1 MVRLGNV
8 GCLPVHAVFHLSQVR
23 QMGGR
28 ILTIPPQL
36 TILGRG
42 YAMNIPVI
50 TVELKNWNLEP
61 LAVWSARGGNVTEFG
76 KCMDP
81 SNSHSGKSPC
91 ATSFALKSGQSINT
105 RCFPDGPTGRLC
117 PFSRFVLAP
126 WRSLG
131 PLGRF
136 PTGGASHDSFPTGGF
151 YPPPLPPTVL
161 GMVDITR
168 KVPRMGNMPYGVGTI
183 G

>member
-1 MVRLGNV
+1 
-8 GCLPVHAVFHLSQVR
+8 
-23 QMGGR
+23 
-28 ILTIPPQL
+28 
-36 TILGRG
+36 
-42 YAMNIPVI
+42 MNIPVI

-151 YPPPLPPTVL
+151 YPPPPPPHRT
-161 GMVDITR
+161 GYGR
-168 KVPRMGNMPYGVGTI
+168 YYPEGPPYGKHALCSKLHLITLKIRRIQQKI
-183 G
+183 GIF